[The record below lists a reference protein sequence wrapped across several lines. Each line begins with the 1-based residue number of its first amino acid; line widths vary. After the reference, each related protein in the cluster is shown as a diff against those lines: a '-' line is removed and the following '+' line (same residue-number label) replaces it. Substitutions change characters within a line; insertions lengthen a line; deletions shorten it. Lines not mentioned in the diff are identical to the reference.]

1 MFLATVPREV
11 ISQLKPIIQGWGAKR
26 LYHGCAQEFAL
37 QRSLVDLPMAHLAQD
52 SSLLSAAL
60 GSYLAGERL
69 DLSLSAEHQDSLA
82 WLQPYMETPEG
93 LVATIRILGDMA
105 EAWCKRDGNSF
116 YARLAGAYQTQ
127 FPALHEKVLEK
138 LAKLTLRL
146 EAFHAED
153 LLVFQ
158 SRWMLDQEGGF
169 VWIQG
174 MDLGGTFWKHLDA
187 LFDWRGRPSPEPLDA
202 PSLASLLRNLEG
214 RQAWA
219 VVTQGPLAGEDA
231 PARLRGRVQNTARGA
246 DFHIY
251 AGGTDRKQVVV
262 PHQNVTAPRIP
273 RVKPEQLNEGG
284 GRLAIQALSAGEFN
298 GLRSMYLN
306 ERIRPG
312 SVTAAYAVLFNGALL
327 GVFAISTSMKGT
339 PAGVEPPS
347 VYLMSDFSVLAGHRR
362 AAKLVVMAATSREA
376 RLLIERVTKRRIHS
390 MVTTAFSQRPQSMK
404 YRNVFRLLGRK
415 DASPEDQA
423 VGFKFA
429 LNYGGPIG
437 EASLDEVLKR
447 WEALKNE
454 G

>member
-1 MFLATVPREV
+1 MFLGTLPREV
-11 ISQLKPIIQGWGAKR
+11 LSQLKPIIQGWGAKR
-26 LYHGCAQEFAL
+26 LYHGCAQDFAL
-37 QRSLVDLPMAHLAQD
+37 QRSMVDLPLAHVAQD
-52 SSLLSAAL
+52 TSLFSAAL
-60 GSYLAGERL
+60 GTYLAGGSV
-69 DLSLSAEHQDSLA
+69 DATLSAEHQDSLD
-82 WLQPYMETPEG
+82 WIRPYMATPEG
-93 LVATIRILGDMA
+93 LVATIRIFGDMA
-105 EAWCKRDGNSF
+105 ESWVKRDTNSF
-116 YARLAGAYQTQ
+116 YARMADAYRDQ
-127 FPALHEKVLEK
+127 FPAMHETVLEK
-138 LAKLTLRL
+138 LSRLTVKL
-146 EAFHAED
+146 EAFHPED
-153 LLVFQ
+153 LLLFQ

-169 VWIQG
+169 ICVPG
-174 MDLGGTFWKHLDA
+174 MDLGQTFWKHLDA
-187 LFDWRGRPSPEPLDA
+187 IFDWRGRPAAAEFDQA
-202 PSLASLLRNLEG
+202 AMGSLLRNLDG

-219 VVTQGPLAGEDA
+219 VVTSYPLGGDWHEK
-231 PARLRGRVQNTARGA
+231 LRGRVQNTSRGA

-262 PHQNVTAPRIP
+262 PHQNVTSPRIP

-284 GRLAIQALSAGEFN
+284 GQLAIQQLSAGEFN
-298 GLRSMYLN
+298 GLRSKYLN

-312 SVTAAYAVLFNGALL
+312 SVTAAYGVLFNGALL

-339 PAGVEPPS
+339 PSGVEPPS

-376 RLLIERVTKRRIHS
+376 RTLIERVTKRRINS
-390 MVTTAFSQRPQSMK
+390 IVTTAFSQRPQSMK

-437 EASLDEVLKR
+437 EESLVEVLKR
-447 WEALKNE
+447 WEALHE